1 MVNPENFFIEN
12 FDLFYVFKVFYLV
25 VRNMQDMNAGDENDE
40 PNRRA

>member
-1 MVNPENFFIEN
+1 MVNPENFLIEN

-25 VRNMQDMNAGDENDE
+25 VRNMQDMNAGDENE